1 MPWCPKCK
9 SEYREGFTVCADCGC
24 QLVEEEQ
31 IKTLVPLT
39 FGEREQME
47 ALQDFLRYNG
57 IKDSEVITDEQDGQS
72 ELQVLPAELE
82 RAAAAVRVF
91 LAQEEQRSREDEETK
106 GYNADTNGGTG
117 AEAGL
122 LEVQQRLNEAS
133 TARKT
138 FQGSSSYQDS
148 SERADDNR
156 SSAWMLLI
164 IGILGLVLVALGIAE
179 VIPLKLG
186 NPYLFYGV
194 MIAVF
199 LLFLVTGVMSM
210 RSAKFFAKKAESE
223 NSLRS
228 TLLDWCREN
237 LKPEEIDREVSAAD
251 TTEEVLYFS
260 RTSYIK
266 EKLNHQFLNLDQDFL
281 DKFVDD
287 HVYEMVFGQSEA
299 SDELK

>member
-1 MPWCPKCK
+1 MPWCPRCK

-24 QLVEEEQ
+24 QLVTDEQ
-31 IKTLVPLT
+31 TKTLVPLT

-57 IKDSEVITDEQDGQS
+57 IKDSELITDEQDGQS
-72 ELQVLPAELE
+72 ELQVLPAELD

-91 LAQEEQRSREDEETK
+91 LSQEKQRNEAEGVNAQSVDTDGEDEAQE
-106 GYNADTNGGTG
+106 
-117 AEAGL
+117 L
-122 LEVQQRLNEAS
+122 LREAS
-133 TARKT
+133 TVRKT
-138 FQGSSSYQDS
+138 FQGSSGYQDS
-148 SERADDNR
+148 SQRADDNR
-156 SSAWMLLI
+156 SSAWILLI
-164 IGILGLVLVALGIAE
+164 IGILGLVLVTLSIAE

-237 LKPEEIDREVSAAD
+237 LKPDEIDREVSAAD
-251 TTEEVLYFS
+251 TPEEVLYFS

-299 SDELK
+299 SFWKSER

>member
-1 MPWCPKCK
+1 MPWCPRCK

-24 QLVEEEQ
+24 QLVTDEQ
-31 IKTLVPLT
+31 TKSHVPLI

-47 ALQDFLRYNG
+47 ALQEFLRYNG
-57 IKDSEVITDEQDGQS
+57 IKDSELITDELDGQS

-82 RAAAAVRVF
+82 HAAAAVRVF
-91 LAQEEQRSREDEETK
+91 LSQEEQRSKDEEAK
-106 GYNADTNGGTG
+106 VQGIDTNGDSGM
-117 AEAGL
+117 EADMYEAQML
-122 LEVQQRLNEAS
+122 LREAS
-133 TARKT
+133 TVRKT
-138 FQGSSSYQDS
+138 FQGSSGYQDS

-156 SSAWMLLI
+156 SSAWILLI
-164 IGILGLVLVALGIAE
+164 IGIFGLVLVALGIAE
-179 VIPLKLG
+179 VIPIKLG

-237 LKPEEIDREVSAAD
+237 LKPDEIDREVSAAD
-251 TTEEVLYFS
+251 TPEEVLYFS

-287 HVYEMVFGQSEA
+287 HVYEMVYGQSEA
-299 SDELK
+299 SDGSK

>member
-1 MPWCPKCK
+1 MPWCPRCK

-24 QLVEEEQ
+24 QLVEGEQ
-31 IKTLVPLT
+31 TKTLVPLT

-47 ALQDFLRYNG
+47 ALQEFLRYNG
-57 IKDSEVITDEQDGQS
+57 IKDSELITDEQDGQS

-91 LAQEEQRSREDEETK
+91 LSQEEQRGKDDGAKVQDIDTDGDTGME
-106 GYNADTNGGTG
+106 ADML
-117 AEAGL
+117 EAQML
-122 LEVQQRLNEAS
+122 LREAS
-133 TARKT
+133 TVRKT

-156 SSAWMLLI
+156 SSAWILLI

-179 VIPLKLG
+179 VIHLELG

-199 LLFLVTGVMSM
+199 LLFLVTGIMSM

-237 LKPEEIDREVSAAD
+237 LKPDEIDREVSAAD
-251 TTEEVLYFS
+251 TSEEVLFFS

-281 DKFVDD
+281 DMFVDE
-287 HVYEMVFGQSEA
+287 HVYEMVFGQREA
-299 SDELK
+299 SDESK

>member
-24 QLVEEEQ
+24 QLVEKEQ

-47 ALQDFLRYNG
+47 ALQEFLRYNG

-82 RAAAAVRVF
+82 RAAAAVRIF

-106 GYNADTNGGTG
+106 GYDADANDGTG

-122 LEVQQRLNEAS
+122 QEVQQQLREAS
-133 TARKT
+133 TVRKT
-138 FQGSSSYQDS
+138 FQGSSTYQDS

-156 SSAWMLLI
+156 SSAWILLI
-164 IGILGLVLVALGIAE
+164 IGILGLVLVVLGIAE

-210 RSAKFFAKKAESE
+210 RSAEFFAKKAESE
-223 NSLRS
+223 NSLRG

-237 LKPEEIDREVSAAD
+237 LKPDEIDREVSADA
-251 TTEEVLYFS
+251 TPEEVLYFS

-287 HVYEMVFGQSEA
+287 HVYETVFGQSEA
-299 SDELK
+299 SDEPK

>member
-1 MPWCPKCK
+1 MPWCPRCK

-24 QLVEEEQ
+24 QLVTGEQ
-31 IKTLVPLT
+31 TKTLVPLT

-57 IKDSEVITDEQDGQS
+57 IKDSELITDEQDGQS
-72 ELQVLPAELE
+72 ELQVLPAELD

-91 LAQEEQRSREDEETK
+91 LSQEKQRNEAEGVNAQSVDTDGEDEAQELLRET
-106 GYNADTNGGTG
+106 
-117 AEAGL
+117 
-122 LEVQQRLNEAS
+122 S
-133 TARKT
+133 TVRKT
-138 FQGSSSYQDS
+138 FQGSSGYQDS
-148 SERADDNR
+148 SQRADDNR
-156 SSAWMLLI
+156 SSAWILLV
-164 IGILGLVLVALGIAE
+164 IGILGLVLVTLSIAE

-237 LKPEEIDREVSAAD
+237 LKPDEIDREVSAAD
-251 TTEEVLYFS
+251 TPEEVLYFS

-299 SDELK
+299 SSWKSER

>member
-1 MPWCPKCK
+1 MPWCPRCK

-24 QLVEEEQ
+24 MLVADEQ
-31 IKTLVPLT
+31 PKTLVPLT

-57 IKDSEVITDEQDGQS
+57 IKDSELVIDEQDGQS
-72 ELQVLPAELE
+72 ELRVVPAELE

-91 LAQEEQRSREDEETK
+91 LSQEEQRNEAEGANAQGIDTDGEDEAQE
-106 GYNADTNGGTG
+106 
-117 AEAGL
+117 L
-122 LEVQQRLNEAS
+122 LREAS
-133 TARKT
+133 TVRKA
-138 FQGSSSYQDS
+138 FQGSSGYQDS
-148 SERADDNR
+148 SQRADDNR
-156 SSAWMLLI
+156 SSAWILLI
-164 IGILGLVLVALGIAE
+164 IGVLGLVLVTLGIAE
-179 VIPLKLG
+179 VIPLQLG

-228 TLLDWCREN
+228 TLLDWCKEN
-237 LKPEEIDREVSAAD
+237 LKSDEIDREVSAAD
-251 TTEEVLYFS
+251 TPEEVLYFS

-281 DKFVDD
+281 DMFVDD

-299 SDELK
+299 SEESK

>member
-1 MPWCPKCK
+1 MPWCPRCK

-24 QLVEEEQ
+24 ELVTEDQ
-31 IKTLVPLT
+31 IKMLVPLT

-47 ALQDFLRYNG
+47 ALQEFLRYNG
-57 IKDSEVITDEQDGQS
+57 IKDSELITDEQDGQS

-91 LAQEEQRSREDEETK
+91 LSQEEQR
-106 GYNADTNGGTG
+106 
-117 AEAGL
+117 
-122 LEVQQRLNEAS
+122 NEAEGS
-133 TARKT
+133 KAQGIDTDDDDEAQELLREAATVRKT
-138 FQGSSSYQDS
+138 FQGSSGYQDS
-148 SERADDNR
+148 SQRADDNR
-156 SSAWMLLI
+156 SSAWILLI
-164 IGILGLVLVALGIAE
+164 IGILGLVLVTLGIAE

-199 LLFLVTGVMSM
+199 LLFLVTGIMSM

-237 LKPEEIDREVSAAD
+237 LKPDEIDREVSAAD
-251 TTEEVLYFS
+251 TPEEVLYFS

-299 SDELK
+299 SA

>member
-1 MPWCPKCK
+1 MPWCPRCK
-9 SEYREGFTVCADCGC
+9 SEYREGFKVCADCGC
-24 QLVEEEQ
+24 RLVGDDQ
-31 IKTLVPLT
+31 IKALVPLI

-47 ALQDFLRYNG
+47 ALQEFLRYNG
-57 IKDSEVITDEQDGQS
+57 IKDSELITDEQDGQS
-72 ELQVLPAELE
+72 ELQVPPEELE
-82 RAAAAVRVF
+82 HAAAAVRVF
-91 LAQEEQRSREDEETK
+91 LSQEEQRIKEEGAKAQGIDTDSDA
-106 GYNADTNGGTG
+106 GMEADMY
-117 AEAGL
+117 EAQVL
-122 LEVQQRLNEAS
+122 LREAS
-133 TARKT
+133 TFRKT
-138 FQGSSSYQDS
+138 FQGSSGYQDN

-156 SSAWMLLI
+156 SSAWILLI
-164 IGILGLVLVALGIAE
+164 IGILGLVLVALSIAE

-237 LKPEEIDREVSAAD
+237 LKPDEIDREVSAAD
-251 TTEEVLYFS
+251 TPEEVLYFS
-260 RTSYIK
+260 RTSYII

-287 HVYEMVFGQSEA
+287 HVYEMVYGQSEA
-299 SDELK
+299 SNESK

>member
-1 MPWCPKCK
+1 MPWCPRCK
-9 SEYREGFTVCADCGC
+9 SEYREGFSVCADCGC
-24 QLVEEEQ
+24 QLVNGEQ
-31 IKTLVPLT
+31 TKTLVSLT

-47 ALQDFLRYNG
+47 ALQEFLRYNG
-57 IKDSEVITDEQDGQS
+57 IKDSELITDEQDGQS

-91 LAQEEQRSREDEETK
+91 LSQEEQRGKDEGAKVQGIDTDGDTGME
-106 GYNADTNGGTG
+106 ADML
-117 AEAGL
+117 EAQML
-122 LEVQQRLNEAS
+122 LREAS
-133 TARKT
+133 TVRKT
-138 FQGSSSYQDS
+138 FFQGSSSYQDS

-156 SSAWMLLI
+156 SSAWILLI
-164 IGILGLVLVALGIAE
+164 IGILGLVMVVLGIAE

-199 LLFLVTGVMSM
+199 LLFLVTGIMSM

-237 LKPEEIDREVSAAD
+237 LKPDEIDREVSAAD
-251 TTEEVLYFS
+251 TSEEVLFFS

-281 DKFVDD
+281 DMFVDEQ
-287 HVYEMVFGQSEA
+287 VYEMVFGQREA
-299 SDELK
+299 SR

>member
-1 MPWCPKCK
+1 MPWCPRCK

-24 QLVEEEQ
+24 QLVEDDQ
-31 IKTLVPLT
+31 TKTPVPLT

-57 IKDSEVITDEQDGQS
+57 IKDLELITDEQDGQS
-72 ELQVLPAELE
+72 ELRVLPAELE

-91 LAQEEQRSREDEETK
+91 LSLEEQRSKDEGAKAQDIGTDGDAQVET
-106 GYNADTNGGTG
+106 NMH
-117 AEAGL
+117 EAQML
-122 LEVQQRLNEAS
+122 LREAS
-133 TARKT
+133 TVRKT
-138 FQGSSSYQDS
+138 FQGSSGYQDS
-148 SERADDNR
+148 YERANDNR
-156 SSAWMLLI
+156 SSAWILLI
-164 IGILGLVLVALGIAE
+164 IGILGLVLVALSIVE

-194 MIAVF
+194 MTAVF
-199 LLFLVTGVMSM
+199 LLFLVTGIMSM

-237 LKPEEIDREVSAAD
+237 LKPDEIDREVSAAD
-251 TTEEVLYFS
+251 TPEEVLYFS

-287 HVYEMVFGQSEA
+287 HVYETVFGQREA
-299 SDELK
+299 SA

>member
-1 MPWCPKCK
+1 ML
-9 SEYREGFTVCADCGC
+9 VAD
-24 QLVEEEQ
+24 EQ
-31 IKTLVPLT
+31 PKTLVPLT

-57 IKDSEVITDEQDGQS
+57 ITDSELVIDEQDGQS
-72 ELQVLPAELE
+72 ELRVVPAELE

-91 LAQEEQRSREDEETK
+91 LSQEEQRNEAEGANAQGIDTDGEDEAQE
-106 GYNADTNGGTG
+106 
-117 AEAGL
+117 L
-122 LEVQQRLNEAS
+122 LREAS
-133 TARKT
+133 TVRKA
-138 FQGSSSYQDS
+138 FQGSSGYQDS
-148 SERADDNR
+148 SQRADDNR
-156 SSAWMLLI
+156 SSAWILLI
-164 IGILGLVLVALGIAE
+164 IGVLGLVLVTLGIAE
-179 VIPLKLG
+179 VIPLQLG

-237 LKPEEIDREVSAAD
+237 LKSDEIDREVSAAD
-251 TTEEVLYFS
+251 TPEEVLYFS

-281 DKFVDD
+281 DMFVDD

-299 SDELK
+299 SEESK